1 METTIRAIRTGDAG
15 AIARIIREVGW
26 FEHLSS
32 EVEGVTEDR
41 VRKHIALCL
50 ADQSHSSF
58 VAEDK
63 NGRVIGYASVHYLP
77 YYFLP
82 GPEGYVSELF
92 VNQENR
98 GKGAGTALLHAVI
111 EEARRRGCSR
121 LSLINS
127 RTHESY
133 KRGYYEQR
141 NWNERPEVAAF
152 VLPLSLPGGINATGS
167 KDNCESNGRSDIR

>member
-1 METTIRAIRTGDAG
+1 MKTTIRAIRTDDAG
-15 AIARIIREVGW
+15 AITRIIREVGW
-26 FEHLSS
+26 FEHLDS
-32 EVEGVTEDR
+32 ESERATEDR

-58 VAEDK
+58 VAVDENDS
-63 NGRVIGYASVHYLP
+63 VVGYASVHYLP

-82 GPEGYVSELF
+82 GPEGYISELF
-92 VNQENR
+92 VDRSSR

-121 LSLINS
+121 LTLINS
-127 RTHESY
+127 RTRESY

-141 NWNERPEVAAF
+141 DWKERPEVAAF
-152 VLPLSLPGGINATGS
+152 VLPLTGPAGIDAPGAKEKLVNNHGAGI
-167 KDNCESNGRSDIR
+167 R